1 MEKIVIN
8 LINLFIVNN
17 TFADSGLEISMLA
30 QLENAKQTNELLAI
44 LLLLLIWLLY
54 RYRKNQ
60 SINEKKR
67 EQLHNLVYYNEIT
80 ELPNKNKFHLDA
92 KANLFLNFKGV
103 FVSMLIDN
111 ISRLYEQYNNEKIS
125 EILEYLGKSLQE
137 EEKIEYMYH
146 YDSGAF
152 ILFINDTDDGVKKFC
167 KEFSSELSLSLREPI
182 SLSFGLHEVS
192 KEENLSEIYRITRVA
207 ARLAKRFSYENS
219 FKYKIKFKIN
229 EK

>member
-92 KANLFLNFKGV
+92 KANLFLNF
-103 FVSMLIDN
+103 F
-111 ISRLYEQYNNEKIS
+111 
-125 EILEYLGKSLQE
+125 
-137 EEKIEYMYH
+137 
-146 YDSGAF
+146 
-152 ILFINDTDDGVKKFC
+152 
-167 KEFSSELSLSLREPI
+167 
-182 SLSFGLHEVS
+182 
-192 KEENLSEIYRITRVA
+192 
-207 ARLAKRFSYENS
+207 
-219 FKYKIKFKIN
+219 
-229 EK
+229 

>member
-92 KANLFLNFKGV
+92 KANLFLNCNYSG
-103 FVSMLIDN
+103 IP
-111 ISRLYEQYNNEKIS
+111 
-125 EILEYLGKSLQE
+125 LGCH
-137 EEKIEYMYH
+137 IF
-146 YDSGAF
+146 F
-152 ILFINDTDDGVKKFC
+152 IFPLFLFYIF
-167 KEFSSELSLSLREPI
+167 
-182 SLSFGLHEVS
+182 
-192 KEENLSEIYRITRVA
+192 
-207 ARLAKRFSYENS
+207 
-219 FKYKIKFKIN
+219 
-229 EK
+229 

>member
-125 EILEYLGKSLQE
+125 ENRWKMQV
-137 EEKIEYMYH
+137 
-146 YDSGAF
+146 
-152 ILFINDTDDGVKKFC
+152 LF
-167 KEFSSELSLSLREPI
+167 
-182 SLSFGLHEVS
+182 
-192 KEENLSEIYRITRVA
+192 
-207 ARLAKRFSYENS
+207 
-219 FKYKIKFKIN
+219 
-229 EK
+229 